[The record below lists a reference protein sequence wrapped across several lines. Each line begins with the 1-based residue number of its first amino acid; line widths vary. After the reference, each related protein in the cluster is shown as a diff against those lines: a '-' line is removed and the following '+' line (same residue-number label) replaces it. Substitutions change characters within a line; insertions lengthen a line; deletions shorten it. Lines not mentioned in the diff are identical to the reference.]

1 MLLGGSLS
9 SATSTAARGAETV
22 LNSGIGATISTLDP
36 QVNFL
41 ATDGF
46 ILDDI
51 YEGLIDYDAN
61 GQIVPGAAENG
72 TSSDDGLTYT
82 FHLRDGLKWSN
93 GEPLVAQD
101 FANGI
106 VRTIDPATA
115 SDKAYFFTTTVSVR
129 APPTSTPAT
138 NKDPASV
145 GVTAPDAKTLVIKL
159 AKPAP
164 YALLLMGSFY
174 APPLH
179 KPSLDKFGKDF
190 IKPENIVSNGAYMMI
205 ENVPQSHVTL
215 VRNPNYWDA
224 AIGQDR
230 QGRVQGHRGR
240 QHRPEAVAGRRAR
253 PHHRHPERPDRQAQG
268 RIRRPGHVSS
278 THGVG
283 LWSFNL
289 KKPPFDNPKL
299 REALSLAI
307 DRDALINKVVKGGY
321 SVNCSYTI
329 PIPNY
334 DAPKLPDC
342 AMAKADRVA
351 KAKQL
356 YAEAGFGPDKPL
368 SLAIESTNSNSP
380 KKMSE
385 TIAVMWK
392 QTLGVD
398 AKVHAQDRDSWLAVF
413 SAGTWDVFNDDLVGD
428 FAGPESYLSYMDPR
442 AEAGYNW
449 PSPEYEAAI
458 DKALAVGDQAGR
470 YKLLAEAEKIL
481 LDSYLT
487 APVAAGPNRHLVTL
501 LRQGVGRQSAGLAFQ
516 PLDVDP
522 GAVTWNRGRPGGRPR
537 SDLEARLTGRA
548 RRVRLCRQAHDRQ
561 RADAVRAHR
570 HHVLHDAHRA
580 GRAVLRQPPASPR
593 TPSPTSSAPI
603 IWTSRCGCSS
613 PATSGACC
621 ISISAPR

>member
-1 MLLGGSLS
+1 MPLKNRLFAAAATMLLGSLL
-9 SATSTAARGAETV
+9 AAAISTPARAETV
-22 LNSGIGATISTLDP
+22 LNRGIGATISTLDP

-61 GQIVPGAAENG
+61 GQIVPGAAEKWDV
-72 TSSDDGLTYT
+72 SDDGLTYT

-115 SDKAYFFTTTVSVR
+115 SDKAYIFTTTVAVVG
-129 APPTSTPAT
+129 AADFNKGD

-145 GVTAPDAKTLVIKL
+145 GATAPDAKDAGHQARQAGALCAL
-159 AKPAP
+159 AHEFVLCPA
-164 YALLLMGSFY
+164 
-174 APPLH
+174 
-179 KPSLDKFGKDF
+179 
-190 IKPENIVSNGAYMMI
+190 
-205 ENVPQSHVTL
+205 
-215 VRNPNYWDA
+215 A
-224 AIGQDR
+224 AQAEPGQVR
-230 QGRVQGHRGR
+230 QGLHQAGEHRLQR
-240 QHRPEAVAGRRAR
+240 RLQDDRERAAVACHAR
-253 PHHRHPERPDRQAQG
+253 EEPKPTGMRPRSRSTRSSTRSPRTTTPPSSCWQAGELDLTIDIPSDLIDKLKAEFGDQV
-268 RIRRPGHVSS
+268 HVSS
-278 THGVG
+278 STESVYE
-283 LWSFNL
+283 SFNL

-334 DAPKLPDC
+334 EAPKLPDC

-368 SLAIESTNSNSP
+368 SLAIESTNSDLP

-487 APVAAGPNRHLVTL
+487 APVAAGPNRHLV
-501 LRQGVGRQSAGLAFQ
+501 RSSVKGWGDNPPGLAFQ

-522 GAVTWNRGRPGGRPR
+522 GAVTWNRGRPGGRP
-537 SDLEARLTGRA
+537 
-548 RRVRLCRQAHDRQ
+548 
-561 RADAVRAHR
+561 
-570 HHVLHDAHRA
+570 
-580 GRAVLRQPPASPR
+580 
-593 TPSPTSSAPI
+593 
-603 IWTSRCGCSS
+603 
-613 PATSGACC
+613 
-621 ISISAPR
+621 

>member
-1 MLLGGSLS
+1 MATGAAVATTTDALPRLLRQTREEFVSLNRSLRAVASTLLLGCSLTL
-9 SATSTAARGAETV
+9 AMPAPGRAETV
-22 LNSGIGATISTLDP
+22 LHRGIGATISTLDP

-61 GQIVPGAAENG
+61 GQIVPGAAEKWDV
-72 TSSDDGLTYT
+72 SDDGLTYT

-115 SDKAYFFTTTVSVR
+115 SDKAYIFTTTVAVTG
-129 APPTSTPAT
+129 AADFNGGT

-145 GVTAPDAKTLVIKL
+145 GVSAPDAKTLVIKL

-164 YALLLMGSFY
+164 YTLLLMSSFY

-190 IKPENIVSNGAYMMI
+190 IKPENIVSNGAYKMI

-215 VRNPNYWDA
+215 VKNPNYWDA
-224 AIGQDR
+224 ASVKIDKLKAEFGDQ
-230 QGRVQGHRGR
+230 V
-240 QHRPEAVAGRRAR
+240 
-253 PHHRHPERPDRQAQG
+253 
-268 RIRRPGHVSS
+268 HVSS
-278 THGVG
+278 STESVYE
-283 LWSFNL
+283 SFNL
-289 KKPPFDNPKL
+289 KKPPFDNAKL

-307 DRDALINKVVKGGY
+307 DRDALINKVLKGGY

-368 SLAIESTNSNSP
+368 SLAIESTNSDSP
-380 KKMSE
+380 KKMAE

-398 AKVHAQDRDSWLAVF
+398 AKVHAQDRDGWLAVF

-442 AEAGYNW
+442 AEAGYTG
-449 PSPEYEAAI
+449 PSPEYEATI
-458 DKALAVGDQAGR
+458 DKALAVSDQAGR

-487 APVAAGPNRHLVTL
+487 APVAAGPNRHLV
-501 LRQGVGRQSAGLAFQ
+501 
-516 PLDVDP
+516 
-522 GAVTWNRGRPGGRPR
+522 R
-537 SDLEARLTGRA
+537 SSVKGWGDNPPDWHSSRLMSIEA
-548 RRVRLCRQAHDRQ
+548 Q
-561 RADAVRAHR
+561 
-570 HHVLHDAHRA
+570 
-580 GRAVLRQPPASPR
+580 
-593 TPSPTSSAPI
+593 
-603 IWTSRCGCSS
+603 
-613 PATSGACC
+613 
-621 ISISAPR
+621 